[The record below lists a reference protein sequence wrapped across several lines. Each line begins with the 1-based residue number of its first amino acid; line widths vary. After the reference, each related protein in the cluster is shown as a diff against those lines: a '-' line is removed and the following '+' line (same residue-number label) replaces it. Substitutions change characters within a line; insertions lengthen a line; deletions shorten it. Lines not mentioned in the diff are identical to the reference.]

1 MLARRDPVTFKCQM
15 TEAEAKKSTLP
26 SQAGEKG
33 AAAPAGPRGCRAGTG
48 RAGDAH
54 ARQEQAGGMARPR
67 CLGPRGGR
75 GRCVAQQNP
84 AEHGREQGAERR
96 CASAQC
102 PWRRAVGRRGELAR
116 VTVSAFGTVKSLPA
130 FPPRPPALSRV
141 PRDSVARVL
150 MG

>member
-1 MLARRDPVTFKCQM
+1 MLARRDLVTFKCQM

-33 AAAPAGPRGCRAGTG
+33 AAVPAGPRRCRASTG

-54 ARQEQAGGMARPR
+54 ARQEWVGGTARPR
-67 CLGPRGGR
+67 CLGTRGGR
-75 GRCVAQQNP
+75 GRCIAQQNP

-96 CASAQC
+96 CARAQR
-102 PWRRAVGRRGELAR
+102 PRRRTVGRRGELAR
-116 VTVSAFGTVKSLPA
+116 VTVSAFGTVKCLPA
-130 FPPRPPALSRV
+130 FPPRLPALSRV